1 MERKGENVESAS
13 VRDRE
18 MARDR
23 ERQRYAETETET
35 QRERQRD
42 RDGER
47 ERERDRDTHRQRHRQ
62 REGETKKGG
71 ERGKGGKGERG
82 KGVPTFQ
89 HNPKALPAPI
99 IRRQTTIVDNVVVHG
114 QIKRVIVSA
123 HALREAV
130 MHPIVMP
137 HLV

>member
-13 VRDRE
+13 VRDRD
-18 MARDR
+18 MARER
-23 ERQRYAETETET
+23 ERKTGRDTEGET
-35 QRERQRD
+35 ERQRD

-47 ERERDRDTHRQRHRQ
+47 ERERDTQA
-62 REGETKKGG
+62 ETQA
-71 ERGKGGKGERG
+71 ERGRDEEGRGKGERG

-114 QIKRVIVSA
+114 QIKRVVVSA

-137 HLV
+137 DLPW